1 MILSIIWCHSYKL
14 TNLKNNHGEV
24 FFMFFKFTF
33 YKYYQMAQRISFS
46 PVHFRITMGRNG
58 FINYFKE
65 NLTPKRTG
73 ALECNVQWKVKDKH
87 VITVASF

>member
-1 MILSIIWCHSYKL
+1 
-14 TNLKNNHGEV
+14 
-24 FFMFFKFTF
+24 
-33 YKYYQMAQRISFS
+33 MAQRISFS